1 MDNRGTLAKGNA
13 LVQNLY
19 VGGIKLRVEGYW
31 AEFCGGK
38 LNYVRKVEQIELGR
52 GTVRLV
58 ARK

>member
-1 MDNRGTLAKGNA
+1 
-13 LVQNLY
+13 LY